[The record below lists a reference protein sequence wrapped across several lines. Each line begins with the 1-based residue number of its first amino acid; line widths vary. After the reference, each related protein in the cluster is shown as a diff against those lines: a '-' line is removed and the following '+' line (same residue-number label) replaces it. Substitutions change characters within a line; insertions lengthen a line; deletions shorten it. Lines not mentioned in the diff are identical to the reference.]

1 MAEFAA
7 LFKVAFS
14 TAKEVVAAVD
24 DVAGEPTPPAAP
36 PTVEPAPVTNQP
48 AIPIPTPIYKPSRPV
63 GLAIAIL
70 TGAFFKLYDDFND
83 LNILPDNHLVMEFFK
98 VGITVFTTLL
108 LVQDVYITLVFLLL
122 SIMELALKSADTPYW
137 RAGIII
143 PIVCLLLHA
152 PHFIMPSMLY
162 LGIFAAINA
171 LMLFVGYI
179 EKYAFPEE
187 TSSNKL
193 INRALVLG
201 AGIVMLYN
209 SGKYGNHF
217 YIPLMGGW
225 AVGYM
230 IIYVITHGYELYKQ
244 STVAI
249 AAAKSYTE

>member
-7 LFKVAFS
+7 LFKIAFS
-14 TAKEVVAAVD
+14 TAKEVATVAEAATVS
-24 DVAGEPTPPAAP
+24 APAAAP
-36 PTVEPAPVTNQP
+36 AEEPQA
-48 AIPIPTPIYKPSRPV
+48 AIPIPTPIYKPSRPI
-63 GLAIAIL
+63 GLTIAIL

-83 LNILPDNHLVMEFFK
+83 LHLLPDDHLVMEFFK

-143 PIVCLLLHA
+143 PIVCLLLHI
-152 PHFIMPSMLY
+152 PHFVMPSMLY
-162 LGIFAAINA
+162 IGIFAAINV

-209 SGKYGNHF
+209 AGKYGDHA

-230 IIYVITHGYELYKQ
+230 AIYVITHGYELYKQ
-244 STVAI
+244 AQIS
-249 AAAKSYTE
+249 KSADYTM

>member
-1 MAEFAA
+1 MAEFTA
-7 LFKVAFS
+7 LFKTAFS
-14 TAKEVVAAVD
+14 TAKEVAAVAESVIVPQTETET
-24 DVAGEPTPPAAP
+24 VATA
-36 PTVEPAPVTNQP
+36 VTEAKG
-48 AIPIPTPIYKPSRPV
+48 AIPIPTPIYKPNRQV
-63 GLAIAIL
+63 GLGIAIL

-83 LNILPDNHLVMEFFK
+83 LQLLPDNHLVMEFFK

-122 SIMELALKSADTPYW
+122 SIMELTLKSADTPYW

-143 PIVCLLLHA
+143 PIVCLLLHS
-152 PHFIMPSMLY
+152 PHFVMPSLTY
-162 LGIFAAINA
+162 ILVFAAINV

-209 SGKYGNHF
+209 AGKYGDHA

-230 IIYVITHGYELYKQ
+230 AIYVITHGYELYKQ
-244 STVAI
+244 SKTAPDLD
-249 AAAKSYTE
+249 

>member
-1 MAEFAA
+1 MKINNMAAIVA
-7 LFKVAFS
+7 LFKTALS
-14 TAKEVVAAVD
+14 TAKEISK
-24 DVAGEPTPPAAP
+24 
-36 PTVEPAPVTNQP
+36 TVEETILVSDDAIVPAPAQQP
-48 AIPIPTPIYKPSRPV
+48 TIPVPTPIYKPNKPL
-63 GLAIAIL
+63 GLTIAIL

-83 LNILPDNHLVMEFFK
+83 LHLLPDNHLIMEFFK

-122 SIMELALKSADTPYW
+122 SIMELTLKSADTPYW

-143 PIVCLLLHA
+143 PIVCLLLHI
-152 PHFIMPSMLY
+152 PHFVAPSFLY
-162 LGIFAAINA
+162 IAIFAAINA

-209 SGKYGNHF
+209 SGKYGDHA

-230 IIYVITHGYELYKQ
+230 VIYVITHGYELYKQ
-244 STVAI
+244 AQQ
-249 AAAKSYTE
+249 AKAEEQHLE